1 VGNKSYN
8 FNIDAV
14 LVNVEKVTKFKIGAA
29 KLQTTGVRNLKLN
42 IFEYDGRGT
51 H

>member
-1 VGNKSYN
+1 VFGVS
-8 FNIDAV
+8 V
-14 LVNVEKVTKFKIGAA
+14 KFA
-29 KLQTTGVRNLKLN
+29 TTGVRNLKLN